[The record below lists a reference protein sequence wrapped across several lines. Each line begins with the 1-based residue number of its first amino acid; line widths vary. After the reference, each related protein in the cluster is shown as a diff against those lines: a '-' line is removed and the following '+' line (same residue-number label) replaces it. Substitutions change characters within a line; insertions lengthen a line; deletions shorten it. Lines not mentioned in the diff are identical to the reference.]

1 MTKDVSLME
10 SASPDFLFTG
20 RPSGSAKLA
29 TGARLE
35 PDFSRMIRVP
45 GGKVYVRVN
54 GNLNGPKPPIVLIHG
69 GPGSSHWYFLNA
81 TALANERAVILYDQ
95 LDSGFSDHPDNP
107 SNWNVNRFIEELD
120 DIASALDIDTWHV
133 LGTSWGSVIAL
144 EYAVSSERIAS
155 LILSSPAI
163 STNIWLRDCD
173 DLIEAL
179 PASTR
184 EILRSDATL
193 TDARREPVAAAIDV
207 YHWAHVQRF
216 DAPDEV
222 KQYQR
227 RMPETFN
234 PSVYNFMWGPEE
246 FVATGSLRDY
256 DATMMLQ
263 MIDGRRTLFL
273 AGEHDEARPSTV
285 AHFAAMAGGS
295 FCEIA
300 GAAHLLL
307 NDNPEAC
314 LSVLRTWLAEMDE
327 PGRRW
332 GGTG

>member
-1 MTKDVSLME
+1 MTKDVTIME
-10 SASPDFLFTG
+10 GVSPDSLFTG

-45 GGKVYVRVN
+45 GGEVYVRVN
-54 GNLNGPKPPIVLIHG
+54 GNLKGGKPPIVLIHG

-81 TALANERAVILYDQ
+81 TALADERAVILYDQ
-95 LDSGFSDHPDNP
+95 LDSGLSDHPDNP
-107 SNWNVNRFIEELD
+107 SNWHINRFVEELE
-120 DIASALDIDTWHV
+120 DIASALDIDCWHV

-144 EYAVSSERIAS
+144 EYAVLSERMAS

-173 DLIEAL
+173 RLIEL
-179 PASTR
+179 MPPSVR

-193 TDARREPVAAAIDV
+193 TDPRTKAVAAAIDV
-207 YHWAHVQRF
+207 YHWAHVQRL
-216 DAPDEV
+216 DAPEEV

-246 FVATGSLRDY
+246 FVATGSLKDY
-256 DATMMLQ
+256 DAMVMLE

-285 AHFAAMAGGS
+285 ARLASTAGGS
-295 FCEIA
+295 FREIKD
-300 GAAHLLL
+300 AAHLLM
-307 NDNPEAC
+307 NDNPDAC
-314 LSVLRTWLAEMDE
+314 LLVLRSWLAQMDE
-327 PGRRW
+327 PGTRW
-332 GGTG
+332 GGNG